1 MVPGEM
7 STVRSFFVVEG
18 GEEGKWWRGEGR
30 GSGGEERR
38 ERSDGEEGGGQVE

>member
-18 GEEGKWWRGEGR
+18 GEEGKWWRGEEGKWWRGEGR
-30 GSGGEERR
+30 GSGGEER
-38 ERSDGEEGGGQVE
+38 EK